1 MAVTDTCNNGWRE
14 PRNSAAGTGGPP
26 AADGDEPTGWSEA
39 QAIGSELESWLEA
52 FTGPRRSTQ
61 DLLDLSD
68 LPEEPLPASAQNNWR
83 EPLDEVGGDQ
93 QA

>member
-14 PRNSAAGTGGPP
+14 PRNSATGTGGPTESQ
-26 AADGDEPTGWSEA
+26 GQPTGWSDA

-52 FTGPRRSTQ
+52 FTGPRRRTQ

-68 LPEEPLPASAQNNWR
+68 LPDEQLPESPHNNWR
-83 EPLDEVGGDQ
+83 EPLDEVGGETP
-93 QA
+93 A